1 LKKDTKT
8 VIGLIRKQWF
18 IFAITAAFACVII
31 DTSGTLS
38 QLGILLKEHHGPRA
52 TMWIIFFI
60 SGMMLDMGQV
70 EKGMKDIKATLAA
83 LVMIFI
89 FAPVLALLIS
99 LIPMETGILIGL
111 FLTAVMPTT
120 LSSGIVMT
128 GTAGGNMAHALF
140 ITVLANF
147 LCIVTIPVTLSVLLA
162 PMGAAV
168 SITLDRQAIMTT
180 LVVLVLLPLI
190 LGMVVGRQTG
200 ISTEKKASLQLINQ
214 WLIVGVV
221 FIAASGARVVF
232 VKNTGAVMAIIP
244 MIIGFHA
251 LLLGGSF
258 LISKLF
264 SIGRGRRESV
274 IFMGSQKTLALSV
287 ILQVSLFP
295 QYGTA
300 LLVCV
305 LHHVFHLIM
314 DGYLSIRLGD
324 QSCPS
329 ESTQFLKYHKDG

>member
-1 LKKDTKT
+1 MVET
-8 VIGLIRKQWF
+8 IRKQWF
-18 IFAITAAFACVII
+18 ILAIITAFASVII
-31 DTSGTLS
+31 DDSDTLS
-38 QLGILLKEHHGPRA
+38 QLGIFIKEHKAPQF

-83 LVMIFI
+83 LVVIFV
-89 FAPVLALLIS
+89 FAPMGAFFIS
-99 LIPMETGILIGL
+99 LVPMQTGILIGL

-140 ITVLANF
+140 ITLIANF
-147 LCIVTIPVTLSVLLA
+147 LCIVTIPVTLSALLS
-162 PMGAAV
+162 PMGASV
-168 SITLDRQAIMTT
+168 SVSLDRQAIMTT
-180 LVVLVLLPLI
+180 LLSLVLLPLI
-190 LGMVVGRQTG
+190 IGMVVGKWAQM
-200 ISTEKKASLQLINQ
+200 STKKKAYLQLINQ
-214 WLIVGVV
+214 WLIVGIV
-221 FIAASGARVVF
+221 FIAASGARMIF
-232 VKNTGAVMAIIP
+232 VKNSTAVVAIIP
-244 MIIGFHA
+244 LVIGFHA
-251 LLLGGSF
+251 LLLVISF
-258 LISKLF
+258 LISRLF

-305 LHHVFHLIM
+305 LHHIFHLII
-314 DGYLSIRLGD
+314 DGYLSTRQGALASVLGHKRH
-324 QSCPS
+324 
-329 ESTQFLKYHKDG
+329 ESGFS

>member
-1 LKKDTKT
+1 M
-8 VIGLIRKQWF
+8 IEIMRKQWF
-18 IFAITAAFACVII
+18 IFAITAAFASVIM
-31 DTSGTLS
+31 DPSGALS
-38 QLGILLKEHHGPRA
+38 QLGIFIKEHHGPRFI
-52 TMWIIFFI
+52 MWIIFFI

-70 EKGMKDIKATLAA
+70 KKGMKDIKATLAA
-83 LVMIFI
+83 LLVIFVI
-89 FAPVLALLIS
+89 APLGAFLIS
-99 LIPMETGILIGL
+99 FVPMETGILVGL

-147 LCIVTIPVTLSVLLA
+147 ICIITIPVTLSFLLA
-162 PMGAAV
+162 PLGGAV
-168 SITLDRQAIMTT
+168 SITLDRQAIMVT
-180 LVVLVLLPLI
+180 LIFMVLLPLI
-190 LGMVVGRQTG
+190 LGMVTGRQAK
-200 ISTEKKASLQLINQ
+200 ISTERKASLQLINQ

-221 FIAASGARVVF
+221 FIAASGARMVF

-244 MIIGFHA
+244 MVMGFHA

-258 LISKLF
+258 LVLKIF

-305 LHHVFHLIM
+305 LHHIFHLIM
-314 DGYLSIRLGD
+314 DGYLSTRLGD
-324 QSCPS
+324 KCGSK
-329 ESTQFLKYHKDG
+329 F

>member
-1 LKKDTKT
+1 MNKLGKRIQT
-8 VIGLIRKQWF
+8 VVKIIRKQWF
-18 IFAITAAFACVII
+18 IFAIIAAFASVII
-31 DTSGTLS
+31 DDSGTLS
-38 QLGILLKEHHGPRA
+38 QLGIFIKEHHGPRII
-52 TMWIIFFI
+52 MWIIFFI
-60 SGMMLDMGQV
+60 SGMMLDMEQV

-83 LVMIFI
+83 LVVIFV
-89 FAPVLALLIS
+89 FAPLGALLIS
-99 LIPMETGILIGL
+99 LVPMETGILIGL

-162 PMGAAV
+162 PMGTAV

-180 LVVLVLLPLI
+180 LIVLVLLPLI
-190 LGMVVGRQTG
+190 LGMVVGRRAE
-200 ISTEKKASLQLINQ
+200 ISTERNASLQLINQ

-221 FIAASGARVVF
+221 FIAASGARMVF
-232 VKNTGAVMAIIP
+232 VKNSGAVVAIIP
-244 MIIGFHA
+244 MVMGFHA
-251 LLLGGSF
+251 LLLTASF
-258 LISKLF
+258 LTSRLF

-305 LHHVFHLIM
+305 LHHIFHLIM
-314 DGYLSIRLGD
+314 DGYLSTRLGD
-324 QSCPS
+324 QSCPVKVLS
-329 ESTQFLKYHKDG
+329 F